1 LPSRFAVITLLSIYN
16 HDRDIVQLTYVYPVV
31 SRRAGGVSLGINLN
45 PNNKCNW
52 QCIYCQ
58 VPNLQRGVA
67 DAVDLALLEQELG
80 SFLDELLH
88 GNYME
93 NHVPEQCR
101 QLQDVAISGNGEP
114 TTCPNFPHVVALIV
128 RLMQKHKLDIPLR
141 LISNGSCMH
150 KTHIQQGLMLMA
162 KQQGEV
168 WFKVDVLGEAM
179 TKAINGVSLSAAWQ
193 AKQLQQ
199 AAQVCSTWIQTCVMQ
214 QQLDDDMYMT
224 NYVSWLNDVLG
235 QGISVQGVLLYGLAR
250 PSMQDGGDTLVS
262 ADKHALAVFA
272 QKIESLG
279 LAVKVS

>member
-1 LPSRFAVITLLSIYN
+1 VLSIYN

-58 VPNLQRGVA
+58 VPNLQRGIA
-67 DAVDLALLEQELG
+67 DMVDLRVLEKELD
-80 SFLDELLH
+80 SFLAEILH
-88 GNYME
+88 GTYMQQ
-93 NHVPEQCR
+93 HVPEQCR
-101 QLQDVAISGNGEP
+101 QLQDLAISGNGEP
-114 TTCPNFPHVVALIV
+114 TTCPNFSDVVTLIV

-150 KTHIQQGLMLMA
+150 KAHIQQGLTSIA

-168 WFKVDVLGEAM
+168 WFKIDALGEVM
-179 TKAINGVSLSAAWQ
+179 TKAINGVSLAASWQ

-199 AAQVCSTWIQTCVMQ
+199 AAQACPTWIQTCVMQ

-224 NYVSWLNDVLG
+224 HYVSWLKDILM
-235 QGISVQGVLLYGLAR
+235 QGTNIEGVLLYGLAR
-250 PSMQDGGDTLVS
+250 PSMQDGGDKLVS
-262 ADKHALAVFA
+262 ADKDKLGLFA

>member
-1 LPSRFAVITLLSIYN
+1 MLSIYN

-58 VPNLQRGVA
+58 VPHLQRGVA
-67 DAVDLALLEQELG
+67 EEVDLTVLEKELD
-80 SFLDELLH
+80 SFLVEILH
-88 GNYME
+88 GTYMQQ
-93 NHVPEQCR
+93 HVPEQCR
-101 QLQDVAISGNGEP
+101 QLQDLAISGNGEP
-114 TTCPNFPHVVALIV
+114 TTCPNFSDVVALIV
-128 RLMQKHKLDIPLR
+128 RLMQKYQLDIPLR
-141 LISNGSCMH
+141 LISNGSYMH
-150 KTHIQQGLMLMA
+150 KPHIQQGLALMA

-179 TKAINGVSLSAAWQ
+179 SKAINGVSLSASWQ

-199 AAQVCSTWIQTCVMQ
+199 AAQACPTWIQTCVMQ
-214 QQLDDDMYMT
+214 QQLDDDMYMV
-224 NYVSWLNDVLG
+224 NYVRWLKEVLI
-235 QGISVQGVLLYGLAR
+235 QGVSIEGVLLYGLAR
-250 PSMQDGGDTLVS
+250 PSMQDGGDKLVS
-262 ADKHALAVFA
+262 ADKAELVLFA